1 MLTLYFHPVSTFSQ
15 RVRIVLIEKQIQAE
29 MVEVDL
35 FSRAQ
40 HRPEY
45 LARNPYARVPTIEED
60 GLVLYESTA
69 ILEYLEATRPSPP
82 LLPADVR
89 LRARASMLIKL
100 CDLELAEPARTI
112 LLPKRFLPRER
123 WRTERMAEA
132 GERIQKHFDI
142 LEQQLADGEYLVE
155 NRFSLAEVCY
165 APLLQFVGML
175 EVQMGPKTAAW
186 ADRVLE
192 RPSVKETK
200 PAR

>member
-45 LARNPYARVPTIEED
+45 LARNPYGRVPTIEED

-69 ILEYLEATRPSPP
+69 ILEYLEATRPSPS
-82 LLPADVR
+82 LLPADLR

-142 LEQQLADGEYLVE
+142 LEQQLGDGEYLVGD
-155 NRFSLAEVCY
+155 RFSLAEVCY

-186 ADRVLE
+186 ADSVLE

-200 PAR
+200 LAR